1 MGRIRAVWLLL
12 ALPGAAIP
20 LLFLSQWFQTNPI
33 SLEALLLAWTAD
45 AATLALFWDLGL
57 SAVTLSLA
65 VLAHALSH
73 RSWLPLVCLPATWLV
88 GVSFGLPLFLFFLTR
103 APRRGLKARDET

>member
-1 MGRIRAVWLLL
+1 MGKIRAVWLLL

-20 LLFLSQWFQTNPI
+20 LLFLSQWLQSNPA
-33 SLEALLLAWTAD
+33 SLEALLQAWMAN

-57 SAVTLSLA
+57 SALTLSLA

-73 RSWLPLVCLPATWLV
+73 RSWIVLVCLPATWLV
-88 GVSFGLPLFLFFLTR
+88 GVSLGLPLFLFFLTR
-103 APRRGLKARDET
+103 APRRGLKTRDET